1 MVFTHRFDNGLVLV
15 ADVVGWADSVSYI
28 FSVPFGSVFD
38 PLGFDGLATLVCE
51 MISRG
56 AGSRGSRE
64 FLEAFENLGCD
75 VSESVG
81 LFDTCFSVSML
92 PENLLAAI
100 ELTADQVLRPHF
112 GAEYIEPVKQ
122 KVIQEIY
129 SIEDDPPRQMMLE
142 LRRNF
147 LPDPLGRSGLGTPE
161 TIGLATIDDIRCA
174 HNSLFQPNGA
184 VFSIAGKFDFDEV
197 RDKIGNLFA
206 DWQPKQ
212 FTLPQE
218 RIIGET
224 EIYIAGDSEQT
235 HIGVAYPSIPL
246 GHCDYKLAVCCVG
259 ILSGG
264 TSCRLFRE
272 LRENRGLCYSVSAT
286 YSSLR
291 NRASVYCY
299 CGTSMDKAQETLDV
313 LISELERLRYGAGQ
327 DEIDR
332 YKIGCRSELIIGQES
347 ISGRC
352 GDMLFDWQNLKRLQS
367 FNEIESSIN
376 SLTKSDIDKFLET
389 NPPGPF
395 HIAVLGTKPLKFPR
409 RGIAK

>member
-15 ADVVGWADSVSYI
+15 ADVVSWAESVSYI

-38 PLGFDGLATLVCE
+38 PVGSEGLATLVCE

-56 AGSRGSRE
+56 AGDRNSRE

-75 VSESVG
+75 ASESIG
-81 LFDTCFSVSML
+81 LFDTNFSVSML
-92 PENLLAAI
+92 PENLLASI

-112 GAEYIEPVKQ
+112 DAGYLEPVQQ

-129 SIEDDPPRQMMLE
+129 SLEDEPSRQMMLE
-142 LRRNF
+142 LCRNF
-147 LPDPLGRSGLGTPE
+147 LPDPLGRSGLGTID
-161 TIGLATIDDIRCA
+161 TIGRVTIDDIRRA
-174 HNSLFQPNGA
+174 HNSLFQPQEA

-197 RDKIGNLFA
+197 LDKIGNLFA
-206 DWQPKQ
+206 DWQPKP
-212 FTLPQE
+212 FTLPKE
-218 RIIGET
+218 RIIGKT
-224 EIYIAGDSEQT
+224 EIYLVGDSEQT
-235 HIGVAYPSIPL
+235 HIGVAYPSLPPN
-246 GHCDYKLAVCCVG
+246 HPDHKLALCSVG

-264 TSCRLFRE
+264 ASCRLFRE
-272 LRENRGLCYSVSAT
+272 LRENRGLCYSATAT

-299 CGTSMDKAQETLDV
+299 CGTSTDKAQEALDV
-313 LISELERLRYGAGQ
+313 LVGELQRLQNGVGQ
-327 DEIDR
+327 DEINR
-332 YKIGCRSELIIGQES
+332 YKIGSRSGLIIGQES

-352 GDMLFDWQNLKRLQS
+352 VDMLFDWQNLKRLQS

-376 SLTKSDIDKFLET
+376 SLTKSNVDAFLAT

-395 HIAVLGTKPLKFPR
+395 HIAVLGSQPLKVGNFKT
-409 RGIAK
+409 A